1 MTELTRTPLYGEEDH
16 ELLGFIAKE
25 SSSWIAE
32 TIFGYGIERTTT
44 KKSAEAVLRDRGLT
58 YTTGVWQYFD
68 KDEHDWFPCIITKAG
83 EQRVTVLRTN
93 TMGVQDPDLFKVVT
107 LLHPTENTLIK
118 SQ

>member
-1 MTELTRTPLYGEEDH
+1 MTEPTRTPLYSDEDH

-32 TIFGYGIERTTT
+32 TIFGYVIERTTS
-44 KKSAEAVLRDRGLT
+44 KHSAEAVLQDRGLT
-58 YTTGVWQYFD
+58 YTMGVWQYFD
-68 KDEHDWFPCIITKAG
+68 KDEHDWFSCIITKAG
-83 EQRVTVLRTN
+83 EHRVTVLRTN
-93 TMGVQDPDLFKVVT
+93 AMGVQDPNLYKVVT